1 MKSSIVSPDFV
12 STAGGMREEGM
23 PQDGMISDSL
33 KKACNQ
39 NIACSDYSINA
50 CDFILIWGEMW
61 AEPRKSL
68 S

>member
-50 CDFILIWGEMW
+50 CDFILI
-61 AEPRKSL
+61 
-68 S
+68 